1 MNFLEAIE
9 QGLQKANDVERIRSE
24 ITEVLMKLNSSL
36 AKFTNSDAAAFDF
49 TKDSIRQLSPIKID
63 FNNFSYPMR
72 LECGNLILQAESFRL
87 FVESLYICIQT
98 ATFGD
103 YVREQMIITKL

>member
-72 LECGNLILQAESFRL
+72 LECGN
-87 FVESLYICIQT
+87 
-98 ATFGD
+98 
-103 YVREQMIITKL
+103 